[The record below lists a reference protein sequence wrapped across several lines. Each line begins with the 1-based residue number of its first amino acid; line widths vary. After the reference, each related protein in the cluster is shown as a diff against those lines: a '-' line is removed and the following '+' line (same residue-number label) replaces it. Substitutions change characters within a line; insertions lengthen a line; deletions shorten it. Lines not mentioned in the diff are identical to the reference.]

1 MGNMAMK
8 DLYADS
14 ANAYQKFQQSALYLF
29 LLPCIL
35 VVLTFTIALTPFRI
49 IDIDANRAMH
59 GLDVEATAPVSV
71 PSLTPPTSGIQKESS
86 EDVVVGVGISETND
100 DQDQSSNDN

>member
-1 MGNMAMK
+1 MK

-14 ANAYQKFQQSALYLF
+14 ANAYQKFQQSGLYLF
-29 LLPCIL
+29 LLPCVL

-59 GLDVEATAPVSV
+59 GLDVEATAPVSTT
-71 PSLTPPTSGIQKESS
+71 SSTPPTSGIQKESS
-86 EDVVVGVGISETND
+86 QDVVVGDGISETD
-100 DQDQSSNDN
+100 GDTDQPTNDN

>member
-59 GLDVEATAPVSV
+59 GLDVEATAPVSI
-71 PSLTPPTSGIQKESS
+71 PSLTPPTDGIQKESS
-86 EDVVVGVGISETND
+86 QDVVVGDGISETD
-100 DQDQSSNDN
+100 GDTDQPTNDN